1 MNILFVCSRNQ
12 WRSPTAE
19 ALYRHHPDHTAR
31 SGGTA
36 AAARHRGN
44 ARDIAWADLIAVME
58 TEHKRQLAQR
68 FADLLRRKRLLVLDI
83 PDDYGYMDADLIN
96 AIQDSMAAAG
106 L

>member
-19 ALYRHHPDHTAR
+19 ALYRHHPDHAVR

-36 AAARHRGN
+36 ASARHRVN
-44 ARDIAWADLIAVME
+44 AQDIAWADLIAVME
-58 TEHKRQLAQR
+58 TEHKRQLTQR
-68 FADLLRRKRLLVLDI
+68 FGDLLRHKRLLVLDI
-83 PDDYGYMDADLIN
+83 PDDYGYMDADLVS